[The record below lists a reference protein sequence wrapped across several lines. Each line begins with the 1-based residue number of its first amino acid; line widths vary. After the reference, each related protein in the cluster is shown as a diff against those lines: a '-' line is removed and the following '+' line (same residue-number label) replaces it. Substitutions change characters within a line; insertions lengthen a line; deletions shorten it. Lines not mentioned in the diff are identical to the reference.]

1 MKSGAGEGSAMTSQ
15 SLQSL
20 PDIEI
25 PDIEIDQ
32 GWSVSE
38 IETLADCDDAFA
50 FLMSACAAIEY
61 SIDIEVLKPIVQ
73 QRGEWMARAKSALK
87 YKKAALQIVN
97 HKRGRLNKEED
108 IATQNQRDRVLLEYI
123 RQRVSDE
130 QFLEWV
136 KGSGALRVLGSEKAA

>member
-1 MKSGAGEGSAMTSQ
+1 MTSTPI
-15 SLQSL
+15 QSL

-38 IETLADCDDAFA
+38 IETVQDCDDAFA
-50 FLMSACAAIEY
+50 FLMSASAAIEY
-61 SIDIEVLKPIVQ
+61 SIDMELLKPEAQ
-73 QRGEWMARAKSALK
+73 RRGEWMARAKCALK
-87 YKKAALQIVN
+87 YKKAALSIVN
-97 HKRGRLNKEED
+97 QKRGRLNKEED
-108 IATQNQRDRVLLEYI
+108 IATQNQRDRVLLEFI

-136 KGSGALRVLGSEKAA
+136 KGSGALRVFSAPAKEARAAQ

>member
-1 MKSGAGEGSAMTSQ
+1 MSNAPA
-15 SLQSL
+15 QSL

-32 GWSVSE
+32 GWYVSE
-38 IETLADCDDAFA
+38 VKTLDDCDDAFA
-50 FLMSACAAIEY
+50 YLMSASAAIEY
-61 SIDIEVLKPIVQ
+61 SIDVELLKPAHQ

-97 HKRGRLNKEED
+97 QKRGRLNKEED
-108 IATQNQRDRVLLEYI
+108 IAVQSSRDRLILEHI
-123 RQRVSDE
+123 RKRVSDE

-136 KGSGALRVLGSEKAA
+136 RGSGAMRVFHKEDAA